1 MRKCLNDLKLY
12 GNSYPLVSTIWIFDH
27 GKCRGAFAFRKK
39 VMCLFYKVQKLEIQ
53 ISYILLYKVSLPFKH
68 QIHFRIIAFVASL
81 FC

>member
-1 MRKCLNDLKLY
+1 MATVIHWFLLFGYLIMENAEV
-12 GNSYPLVSTIWIFDH
+12 PLLSE
-27 GKCRGAFAFRKK
+27 KK